1 MKEKMEY
8 YLGLDM
14 GTNSVGWAVTDKEYR
29 LMRAKGK
36 DLWGVRLFERANTAE
51 ERRAYRINRRRRQR
65 EVARIGILKE
75 LFADEIAKVDANFF
89 ARLDDSKYY
98 LDDRQENNKQKYAIF
113 ADKDYTDKEYFSQY
127 PTIFHLRKELIMS
140 DQPHDVRL
148 IYLALLNMFK
158 HRGHFLNKTL
168 GTSESSESFSICIKD

>member
-1 MKEKMEY
+1 M
-8 YLGLDM
+8 LIFL
-14 GTNSVGWAVTDKEYR
+14 
-29 LMRAKGK
+29 
-36 DLWGVRLFERANTAE
+36 
-51 ERRAYRINRRRRQR
+51 
-65 EVARIGILKE
+65 
-75 LFADEIAKVDANFF
+75 

-158 HRGHFLNKTL
+158 HRGHFLNSSLQIEGENSNIAESYQMFVDTL
-168 GTSESSESFSICIKD
+168 KDEELDFPEQVSGERLQEIFRSSDSRKKKWKICLRK